1 LTHLKLRVFHKFL
14 IFFLKQLEAVF
25 NEVDK
30 MESDYEF
37 MKVRMIDEMNLGL
50 FLVDTKEYKEVLMS
64 EIRSKISFAKKIL
77 REKF

>member
-1 LTHLKLRVFHKFL
+1 
-14 IFFLKQLEAVF
+14 LKQLEAVF